1 MDQHQVVLNGYNT
14 DLTVCKLF
22 ALLLLLVLLC
32 IGWVG
37 TPSAERKFALPQIY
51 VLAVGVLVWFA

>member
-1 MDQHQVVLNGYNT
+1 MNQHEVVLNGYST
-14 DLTVCKLF
+14 DLTIAKLF

-32 IGWVG
+32 VGWFG
-37 TPSAERKFALPQIY
+37 APSAERKFALPQIY